1 MTKGNQN
8 LRIKMNFLFFRS
20 ARYCDSFEAS
30 TEAGGSKRFD
40 LYWVTPKKPKRKTEP
55 EGMLLHAD
63 QDFATLFGTPS

>member
-1 MTKGNQN
+1 MKGNSKFEN
-8 LRIKMNFLFFRS
+8 KNEFPFFFRS

-40 LYWVTPKKPKRKTEP
+40 LYWVTPKKPKRRIEP

-63 QDFATLFGTPS
+63 QGFSTLFGTPS